1 MTGAARYPGTIPALL
16 TAAADRDP
24 GGIWLRADAG
34 TLSFTGAA
42 AAAGVTAAALRD
54 AGIGHGDLVVV
65 TARTNPPYL
74 LCWLALASI
83 GAVTV
88 PVNPRSAPAE
98 LAGLVA
104 QTRPRPL
111 ITDAGLSELAAAST
125 SAAAAPELGVPDVGS
140 LVPGWRAP
148 SRAAVG
154 APVSVPVVGPASG
167 SARLPDAS
175 TSLPFFHINA
185 PAYGHGLT
193 GLRSRPGAAAAFSA
207 GGFLDAARRHGATEF
222 NAIGAMLEIL
232 MRQPPRPDDADTPL
246 RLCYTGPA
254 PEGGRQEEIEARFG
268 LRIVVGYAMSES
280 PYGLIWARGDRPFG
294 TLGSVRQHPT
304 LGTINEA
311 RVVAHRCGPGSRRD
325 RRAAA
330 AQPGRHP
337 RLLGDARGDSCHD
350 RRWLAAYRR
359 SGHRRHRRYLHVRRP
374 EEGGAA
380 AAGREPVAAGGRG
393 GA

>member
-154 APVSVPVVGPASG
+154 APVSVPAAGPASG

-193 GLRSRPGAAAAFSA
+193 GLRSRPGAAAAVL
-207 GGFLDAARRHGATEF
+207 GRR
-222 NAIGAMLEIL
+222 I
-232 MRQPPRPDDADTPL
+232 P
-246 RLCYTGPA
+246 
-254 PEGGRQEEIEARFG
+254 GRGTQT
-268 LRIVVGYAMSES
+268 
-280 PYGLIWARGDRPFG
+280 RG
-294 TLGSVRQHPT
+294 H
-304 LGTINEA
+304 
-311 RVVAHRCGPGSRRD
+311 RVQRD
-325 RRAAA
+325 RRDAGDPHAPAAA
-330 AQPGRHP
+330 AR
-337 RLLGDARGDSCHD
+337 
-350 RRWLAAYRR
+350 
-359 SGHRRHRRYLHVRRP
+359 
-374 EEGGAA
+374 
-380 AAGREPVAAGGRG
+380 
-393 GA
+393 